1 MINVVVLLYL
11 MDLYIEIREIILKI
25 IFLKK
30 KGYKKIFLESE
41 GIVIGRYF
49 PEGLISQAFSGVLGK
64 RNRGGKRKIGNQE
77 KNPEKQV

>member
-1 MINVVVLLYL
+1 M
-11 MDLYIEIREIILKI
+11 
-25 IFLKK
+25 
-30 KGYKKIFLESE
+30 
-41 GIVIGRYF
+41 IGRYF